1 LAAFVKPDKVVLKR
15 VVNCNR
21 HYSQRNRTWENVVRV
36 IGSKAK
42 DKVADWLWM
51 RFTFDDGFWYDYYIS
66 WEEEQR
72 IGGVTGDYKDMDESW
87 SSFVKDR
94 GSGIMQLI
102 GECFKLYQKE
112 AAGAMGTIRD

>member
-1 LAAFVKPDKVVLKR
+1 VG
-15 VVNCNR
+15 
-21 HYSQRNRTWENVVRV
+21 V

-72 IGGVTGDYKDMDESW
+72 IGGVTGDYKGMDESW
-87 SSFVKDR
+87 SNFVKDR

-102 GECFKLYQKE
+102 GDTFRLYQRE
-112 AAGAMGTIRD
+112 VAGAVGTIRH